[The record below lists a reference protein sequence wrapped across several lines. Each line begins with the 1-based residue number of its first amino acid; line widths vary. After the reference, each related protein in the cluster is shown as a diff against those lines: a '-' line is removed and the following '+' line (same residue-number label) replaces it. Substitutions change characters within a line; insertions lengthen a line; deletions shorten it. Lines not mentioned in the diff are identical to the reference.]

1 LNATKSVTNTYNLV
15 AEYSSVL
22 KDVSPGTY
30 TLANE
35 HVASQF
41 VIAANGAS
49 QIDLDKLEVVI
60 PPGSTISIICSSSQS
75 IQSIAT
81 SITWIE
87 V

>member
-1 LNATKSVTNTYNLV
+1 MTNTWN
-15 AEYSSVL
+15 AISQYSGVL
-22 KDVSPGTY
+22 KDVSTGSY

-35 HVASQF
+35 HIASQF
-41 VIAANGAS
+41 VIAAGSAS

-60 PPGSTISIICSSSQS
+60 PPGNTLSVICSSGQS

-81 SITWIE
+81 AITWIE